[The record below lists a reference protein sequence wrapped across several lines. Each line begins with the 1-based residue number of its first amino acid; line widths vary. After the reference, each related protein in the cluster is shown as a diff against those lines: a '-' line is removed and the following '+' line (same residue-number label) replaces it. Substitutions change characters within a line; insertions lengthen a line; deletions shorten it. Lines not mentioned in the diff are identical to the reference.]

1 MKVKDF
7 LELIEETGV
16 DFTCCGF
23 VHDIGELNSFMSIK
37 DHLKHYFGELCVGDE
52 EINIPTGD
60 YFWIYYSDLKGLFR
74 YEKIVQ
80 NTNLILH
87 DAEDDI
93 YLVHIEY

>member
-1 MKVKDF
+1 MKAKDF
-7 LELIEETGV
+7 LKLIEETRV
-16 DFTCCGF
+16 DFSYCGF
-23 VHDIGELNSFMSIK
+23 VRDIGDLNSFMSIK
-37 DHLKHYFGELCVGDE
+37 DHLKFYFGESSVGDE

-60 YFWIYYSDLKGLFR
+60 YFWIYYSDLNGLFH

-87 DAEDDI
+87 DAEDI